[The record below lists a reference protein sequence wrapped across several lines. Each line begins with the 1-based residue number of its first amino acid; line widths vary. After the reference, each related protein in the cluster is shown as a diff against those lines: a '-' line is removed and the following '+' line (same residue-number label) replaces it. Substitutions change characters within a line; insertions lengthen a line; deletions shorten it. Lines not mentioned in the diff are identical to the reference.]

1 MASLDDIQIEYV
13 IKTHYILLLQDA
25 DIAIDIQ
32 VFQVLLPSVKAY
44 NANDVAKNLLKGSAL
59 AIVLVC
65 AV

>member
-25 DIAIDIQ
+25 NIAIDIQ

>member
-1 MASLDDIQIEYV
+1 MASLNDIQIEYV

>member
-44 NANDVAKNLLKGSAL
+44 HANNVAKNLLKGSAL